1 MESNKIINYSA
12 VSVLLTGNKKTIRSD
27 RPNVPFS
34 KEINE
39 LVGFVDDWVARNSK
53 SKEAVLTIKTK

>member
-27 RPNVPFS
+27 RPNVQFS